1 MHMRSLFAAFALAA
15 SISPAARAADVKAE
29 AEQVNTLN
37 GQLVEVGERN
47 KYLLAYKP
55 WNIGTNPVAWMYGAY
70 SLSLSRALG
79 DNLAIRGE
87 AELLRDYLSSGMNGF
102 GGVVAAPIYFKK
114 MYDGFLLEPG
124 FRYQNFDSGGSSLSY
139 YGPQVLAGWHWMW
152 DSGLN
157 VSAALGMGRI
167 WGSANAGESSN
178 GNVEGTLGAGY
189 LRVGYAFE

>member
-1 MHMRSLFAAFALAA
+1 MHIRSTLTALALAA
-15 SISPAARAADVKAE
+15 SLSPTARAADVKAE
-29 AEQVNTLN
+29 ADEVNTLN

-47 KYLLAYKP
+47 KYILSHKP
-55 WNIGTNPVAWMYGAY
+55 WNVSTSPLGWMYGAY
-70 SLSLSRALG
+70 SLSLSRSLG
-79 DNLAIRGE
+79 ENVAVRGE
-87 AELLRDYLSSGMNGF
+87 AEFLSDYVGTGLNGF

-124 FRYQNFDSGGSSLSY
+124 FRYQSFDKSGTTMSY

-157 VSAALGMGRI
+157 VSAAFGMGRI
-167 WGSANAGESSN
+167 WGSATSGDTSSDK
-178 GNVEGTLGAGY
+178 VEGVLPAGY